1 MKSKHML
8 IMLACCLI
16 PLAGFAA
23 ISIFKIPA
31 NNVLTFGLVLLCP
44 LGHLLM
50 MKYMMPGHQHGD
62 EHAEHVHE
70 HISETKPKRQ
80 YE

>member
-1 MKSKHML
+1 MNLKSKHML

-16 PLAGFAA
+16 PFVGLIA
-23 ISIFKIPA
+23 ITVFKIPA

-44 LGHLLM
+44 LGHLLL
-50 MKYMMPGHQHGD
+50 MKYMMPGHG
-62 EHAEHVHE
+62 EAPAEHHHE
-70 HISETKPKRQ
+70 SKPKKQ